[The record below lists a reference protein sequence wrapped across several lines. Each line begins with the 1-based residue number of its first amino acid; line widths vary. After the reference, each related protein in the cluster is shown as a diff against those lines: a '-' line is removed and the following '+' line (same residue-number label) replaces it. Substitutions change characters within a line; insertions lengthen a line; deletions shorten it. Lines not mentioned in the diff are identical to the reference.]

1 MLRGMANPVAQPRAL
16 LLLPLLLPLLLA
28 QLAAAAT
35 SQAQILT
42 KADAT
47 CVNAMNT
54 EGRKVATAVAR
65 LGRQCVDAEARGKE
79 PDAGACIA
87 SDAKGTVAKALGKA
101 SAQDAKKCAA
111 APPFAY
117 ADAAT
122 RNDAAQDQAEALL
135 RDALDA
141 GSGLAVIAQAT
152 DKAGAKCQKMVATAL
167 DKVVATTLAEFN
179 KCKKKALKTVTGG
192 DELRDQCFALL
203 TADRANP
210 KGKIAKAAANLEKQR
225 AKHCAATDLALAFPG
240 SCAAHSGAAFA
251 ACLDQRAACRSCRML
266 DAMDALSA
274 SCDLYDDGVANT
286 SCAAAIP
293 AFAIAIGD
301 TVSDGVPAPG
311 AGHIETPGGVDVYE
325 FDAAAGTTI
334 FFDEQATFVPTGPHY
349 SVTDE
354 DGLVVVAQDL
364 GGGEPGRIV
373 LTRGGRYTI
382 TVGGAG
388 ETATGTYQ
396 FQLWAVPADD
406 VFAIAIGDTVSD
418 GAPAAGAG
426 NVEVPGARDVYTFTA
441 TAGQVVFLNEL
452 SVAATAL
459 LLDYVLNDPMGGVVL
474 DDALGAGD
482 PGAFTATATGT
493 YTLTIGDP
501 LDDAVGAYSFAV
513 SLTPPG
519 DQFAIAVGDSVADGV
534 PGLGAG
540 NIEVPGA
547 FDLYTFSATAGDVIF
562 LDETFTAAS
571 VALLDYAIT
580 DPLGGIVLNNA
591 LGATDPSAFTASL
604 TGTYTITIGDP
615 LDDAAG
621 TYAFTLHAVPADD
634 SFAIALGDSVS
645 DGVPAAGAGNIEIPA
660 SFDVYTFSATAGDV
674 VFLDE
679 TATSGGAGLLD
690 YRILDPLGGVVLTN
704 SLGASDPGAFTA
716 PSTGTYTIR
725 IGDLGDDASGTYAF
739 TLHLVPPDDEFAI
752 AVGDTVSNGVP
763 AAGAGN
769 IEVPSA
775 RDVYTFAGMAGQ
787 VLVLD
792 ELGTVGTLL
801 LDYRILD
808 PLGATVL
815 ANALGGSDPAPLALA
830 ATGTYTIV
838 VGDDFDDAV
847 GTYSFSIAYQ

>member
-1 MLRGMANPVAQPRAL
+1 MLRGMANPLPQMRSL
-16 LLLPLLLPLLLA
+16 ILILLPLLFA
-28 QLAAAAT
+28 QLAGAAT
-35 SQAQILT
+35 SEAQILT
-42 KADAT
+42 KAAAT

-54 EGRKVATAVAR
+54 EGRKVAMAAAR

-79 PDAGACIA
+79 PDADACIA
-87 SDAKGTVAKALGKA
+87 NDAKGAVAKALGKA
-101 SAQDAKKCAA
+101 VAQDAKKCAA

-117 ADAAT
+117 ADSAT
-122 RNDAAQDQAEALL
+122 RNDAARGEAEALL
-135 RDALDA
+135 RDALDGGA
-141 GSGLAVIAQAT
+141 GLAVLAQAA
-152 DKAGAKCQKMVATAL
+152 DKTGAKCQKMVATAL

-225 AKHCAATDLALAFPG
+225 AKHCATTDLAAAFPG
-240 SCAAHSGAAFA
+240 RCAAESGPAFA
-251 ACLDQRAACRSCRML
+251 ACLDQRAACRSCRVL

-286 SCAAAIP
+286 SCAAAVP
-293 AFAIAIGD
+293 AFEIAIGD

-311 AGHIETPGGVDVYE
+311 AGNIETPGSADVYV

-334 FFDEQATFVPTGPHY
+334 FFDEQAAFVPTGPPY

-354 DGLVVVAQDL
+354 DGLVVAAQNL
-364 GGGEPGRIV
+364 GGSEPGRIV

-382 TVGGAG
+382 TVGDAG
-388 ETATGTYQ
+388 EIATGTYQ

-418 GAPAAGAG
+418 GVPAAGAG
-426 NVEVPGARDVYTFTA
+426 NIEVPGARDVYTFTA
-441 TAGQVVFLNEL
+441 TAGDVVFVDEL
-452 SVAATAL
+452 TAVGTTL
-459 LLDYVLNDPMGGVVL
+459 IDYVITGPLGAVVAS
-474 DDALGAGD
+474 DFLGAGD
-482 PGAFTATATGT
+482 PGAITLDDTGTYTITVGEDDVDATGT
-493 YTLTIGDP
+493 Y
-501 LDDAVGAYSFAV
+501 SFAL
-513 SLTPPG
+513 SATPP
-519 DQFAIAVGDSVADGV
+519 DDVFAIAIGDTVSDGV
-534 PGLGAG
+534 PAAGAG
-540 NIEVPGA
+540 NIEFPGGR
-547 FDLYTFSATAGDVIF
+547 DVYTFTANAGDVIF
-562 LDETFTAAS
+562 LDETFTAPS
-571 VALLDYAIT
+571 VVLLDYAIT
-580 DPLGGIVLNNA
+580 DPLGGVVLNNS
-591 LGATDPSAFTASL
+591 LGASDPPAFTASL
-604 TGTYTITIGDP
+604 TGTYTIAIGDP

-634 SFAIALGDSVS
+634 TFAIALGDSVA
-645 DGVPAAGAGNIEIPA
+645 DGVPAAGAGNIEVPA

-679 TATSGGAGLLD
+679 TTISGGALLLD

-704 SLGASDPGAFTA
+704 ALGASDPGAFTA

-725 IGDLGDDASGTYAF
+725 VGDLGDDASGTYAF
-739 TLHLVPPDDEFAI
+739 TLHLVPADDEFAI
-752 AVGDTVSNGVP
+752 AVGDTVSSGVP

-775 RDVYTFAGMAGQ
+775 RDVYTFAGTAGQ

-792 ELGTVGTLL
+792 ELGTAGTLL

-815 ANALGGSDPAPLALA
+815 TNALGGSDPAPLPLA
-830 ATGTYTIV
+830 SSGTYTIV